1 MGDPEPDTEHGR
13 KIRIRYKRSESRL
26 VTLTCSVVYWGG
38 ILFGLENQGPKLS
51 AQSIIIII
59 HNCHQGA
66 FSTETTQTLPIS
78 QVLLH
83 LAD

>member
-1 MGDPEPDTEHGR
+1 VGDPEPDAEHGR
-13 KIRIRYKRSESRL
+13 KIRIRHKRSESRL
-26 VTLTCSVVYWGG
+26 ATLTCSVVYWGG

-51 AQSIIIII
+51 ANSIIIIYY
-59 HNCHQGA
+59 CHQGG
-66 FSTETTQTLPIS
+66 FFYETTQTLPIS